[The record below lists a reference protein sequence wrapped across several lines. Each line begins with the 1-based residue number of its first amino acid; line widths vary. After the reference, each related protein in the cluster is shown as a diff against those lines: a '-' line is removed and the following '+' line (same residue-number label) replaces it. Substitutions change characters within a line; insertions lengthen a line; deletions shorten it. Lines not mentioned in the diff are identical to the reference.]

1 MFEKSL
7 SSKCFNEELLR
18 EDNKYHMDYLTNKT
32 CPTVQSREYLFL
44 DQSAGTLFVVHTIGW
59 ITASLFTLLSCMLT
73 FWLIC
78 QHVKYYTKPNEQRL
92 IIRLL
97 MMVPIYTIF
106 DLLSFFFLKQSI
118 YFTTIRDAY
127 QAASVLAFFN
137 LLLVYLGQSESI
149 RIIRLSRISSA
160 PSPFPFCC
168 FTFNPSKHRLFLPGL
183 KLGVLQYVF
192 VLYLTTF
199 TALILQFLGIYCK
212 ESWSIYFPQIHLV
225 SVQTISSLIAN
236 LCLNFFFQAVKED
249 LSKYQLLLKDI
260 CINWALFF
268 VTYQE
273 HALAVAVFAGII
285 EPTDYMTA
293 DSISTS
299 TQSVLVSIE
308 FFFISILQLNAFSAT
323 EYILISKDDKDEES
337 HIPYTALE
345 VLLDALNPID
355 TITDL
360 VYVVGFIFVHMLL
373 RRPEPV
379 QPPHKIRRLSS
390 VRSSTVSL
398 PMRRTE
404 TESDLVPM
412 ISIIDLSDSKLSD
425 R

>member
-1 MFEKSL
+1 
-7 SSKCFNEELLR
+7 
-18 EDNKYHMDYLTNKT
+18 MDYLTNKT
-32 CPTVQSREYLFL
+32 CPRVQSKEYLFL

-59 ITASLFTLLSCMLT
+59 VTASLFTLLSCLLT

-78 QHVKYYTKPNEQRL
+78 QHVRNYSKPDEQRL

-137 LLLVYLGQSESI
+137 LLLEYLGSSESI
-149 RIIRLSRISSA
+149 RIIKLSRISST

-168 FTFNPSKHRLFLPGL
+168 FTFNPSKHRLLLPGL
-183 KLGVLQYVF
+183 KLGVLQYVL

-225 SVQTISSLIAN
+225 SVQTVSSLIAN

-249 LSKYQLLLKDI
+249 LSRYKLVLKDI

-273 HALAVAVFAGII
+273 HALAIAVFAGFI

-299 TQSVLVSIE
+299 IQSVLISIE
-308 FFFISILQLNAFSAT
+308 FFFISVLQLKAFSVA
-323 EYILISKDDKDEES
+323 EYISSDKDDDNS
-337 HIPYTALE
+337 IPYTALE

-360 VYVVGFIFVHMLL
+360 VYVVGFIFVHMIL
-373 RRPEPV
+373 RRAEPV

-390 VRSSTVSL
+390 VRSSTASL

-404 TESDLVPM
+404 TESDLIPI
-412 ISIIDLSDSKLSD
+412 ISIVDLSDSSKFSD
-425 R
+425 K